1 MTEGMKE
8 KDQNLLISPKG
19 EMARDILKAV
29 GAVGAVLTV
38 MVFAPAAVGV
48 SIKFLAELE
57 QAIAEGRGYLYR
69 YRIKRAI
76 NQLRQR
82 RLVRVKELD
91 DGFELRI
98 TTAGREIVK
107 KLALDDLTIKP
118 MDRWD
123 GIWRIVGFD
132 VPERDKPAREA
143 LRALLKRLGFYRL
156 QKSVWIIPWP
166 CRDEVDLI
174 RAAYHLADNLWY
186 CESRTLDREIEL
198 RKQFDLLTIRVG

>member
-1 MTEGMKE
+1 MVKKKKAEN
-8 KDQNLLISPKG
+8 QNLLASPKG

-29 GAVGAVLTV
+29 GVVGAVLTV
-38 MVFAPAAVGV
+38 MVFAPGAVGV
-48 SIKFLAELE
+48 SIKFLSELE
-57 QAIAEGRGYLYR
+57 KAIAEGRGYLYR

-76 NQLRQR
+76 NQLRQK

-107 KLALDDLTIKP
+107 RLALDDLTIKP

-123 GIWRIVGFD
+123 RIWRIVGFD

-174 RAAYHLADNLWY
+174 RAAYNLSDDLWY
-186 CESRTLDREIEL
+186 CESSTLDREVEL
-198 RKQFDLLTIRVG
+198 REHFDLLTA